1 MRGRFPARERMKAVR
16 GEAARAASRG
26 VKWVG
31 AAGAL
36 MALVV
41 VSMPPAAADD
51 AVASRVA
58 SVVPADKSL
67 APQTATDAL
76 LSASDVRRYRNIF
89 RLQRDGEWADAG
101 AEMKA
106 VTDPVLMGHAL
117 DQRYLHAQYRTSY
130 TELRDWLAAYADHPE
145 AERIYKLALR
155 RKPPGGRAPDRP
167 AGVDGLDSLAAD
179 ETSGTRSA
187 GSAAKSAAERRL
199 NQQIRSLVQDGRVA
213 EAVRLL
219 DQPATKHQTDAI
231 GMAENMALVV
241 RGHFHAGRDGE
252 AVKAAARVKA
262 GAAATVPD
270 LHWWAGL
277 AAWRANDFAASAKHF
292 EEMAYSPHHDDWTAS
307 AAAFWAARANSR
319 LRRFERVNGLLQHAA
334 QHKRTFYGLLASRVL
349 GEPLRFDWN
358 VPEAEAEG
366 LQKLIAVPAIRRTL
380 ALIQIGESERA
391 ESELRRFIDQISPDN
406 AGALLSYVD
415 KAGLSSVALRVGNRL
430 LYSQS
435 RAVDAALYPI
445 PDWRPV
451 SGFTVDRALIYALVR
466 QESAFKPNAKNPS
479 GAAGLMQL
487 MPQTARF
494 IGGRV
499 LAREGSDAIF
509 DPAVNTELGQRYVRH
524 LLADGDIGGN
534 LFFAIAAYNGGP
546 GNLKKWRG
554 RTDYQDDP
562 LLFIE
567 SLPVRETREFVE
579 QVLTN
584 LWIYRHR
591 LGQPMTSL
599 DAVAAGEWPI
609 YDPVEE
615 TELASRGN

>member
-1 MRGRFPARERMKAVR
+1 MRGQFPVRERMTAVR
-16 GEAARAASRG
+16 GETAHVALRG

-36 MALVV
+36 IALALG
-41 VSMPPAAADD
+41 SMLPAAADD
-51 AVASRVA
+51 AAASRVA
-58 SVVPADKSL
+58 VAAPAGKALGS
-67 APQTATDAL
+67 ATAIDSL

-89 RLQRDGEWADAG
+89 RLQRDGEWADAR
-101 AEMKA
+101 AEAKA
-106 VTDPVLMGHAL
+106 VTDPLLMGHVL
-117 DQRYLHAQYRTSY
+117 EQRYLHSEYRSSY
-130 TELRDWLAAYADHPE
+130 AELRDWLAAYADHPD

-155 RKPPGGRAPDRP
+155 RKPSGGRGPERP
-167 AGVDGLDSLAAD
+167 AGVDGLATLADDDTTTA
-179 ETSGTRSA
+179 RSP
-187 GSAAKSAAERRL
+187 GSSSRSPTDRRL
-199 NQQIRSLVQDGRVA
+199 NLQIRTMVQAGKAD
-213 EAVRLL
+213 EALQLL
-219 DQPATKHQTDAI
+219 NRPATRQHLDAVS
-231 GMAENMALVV
+231 MAENLALVV
-241 RGHFHAGRDGE
+241 RGHFHAGRDRD
-252 AVKAAARVKA
+252 AIAAAAKTKP

-277 AAWRANDFAASAKHF
+277 AAWRANEFEVAAKHF
-292 EEMAYSPHHDDWTAS
+292 EEMAYSANHDDWTTS

-319 LRRFERVNGLLQHAA
+319 LRRFERVNGLLEHAA

-358 VPEAEAEG
+358 VPEAEAEN
-366 LQKLIAVPAIRRTL
+366 LERLTSVPAIRRAL

-391 ESELRRFIDQISPDN
+391 EGELRRFIDQISPDN

-415 KAGLSSVALRVGNRL
+415 KAGLSSLALRVGNRL

-445 PDWRPV
+445 PDWRPIN
-451 SGFTVDRALIYALVR
+451 GFAVDRALIYALVR
-466 QESAFKPNAKNPS
+466 QESAFKSNAKNPS

-499 LAREGSDAIF
+499 LDREGSGAIF
-509 DPAVNTELGQRYVRH
+509 DPAVNTELGQRYVQH
-524 LLADGDIGGN
+524 LLGDGDIGGN
-534 LFFAIAAYNGGP
+534 LFFAVAAYNGGP
-546 GNLKKWRG
+546 GNLKKWRSK
-554 RTDYQDDP
+554 TDYQDDP

-591 LGQPMTSL
+591 LGQPMASL
-599 DAVAAGEWPI
+599 DAVAAGEWPL

>member
-1 MRGRFPARERMKAVR
+1 MAFAV
-16 GEAARAASRG
+16 A
-26 VKWVG
+26 
-31 AAGAL
+31 
-36 MALVV
+36 
-41 VSMPPAAADD
+41 SMPPAAADE
-51 AVASRVA
+51 AA
-58 SVVPADKSL
+58 
-67 APQTATDAL
+67 APQVAIVAPAAKTLDSLSTSDAL
-76 LSASDVRRYRNIF
+76 LNASDIRRYRNIF

-101 AEMKA
+101 AEIKA
-106 VTDPVLMGHAL
+106 LTDPLLMGHVL
-117 DQRYLHAQYRTSY
+117 EQRYLHADYRSSY
-130 TELRDWLAAYADHPE
+130 AELRDWLAAYADHPD
-145 AERIYKLALR
+145 ADRVYKLALR
-155 RKPPGGRAPDRP
+155 RKPSASRAPERP
-167 AGVDGLDSLAAD
+167 AGIDGLDALAD
-179 ETSGTRSA
+179 NEGGTGRASSRTPRSV
-187 GSAAKSAAERRL
+187 SDRRL
-199 NQQIRSLVQDGRVA
+199 NRHIRDMVQDGRAA
-213 EAVRLL
+213 EAMHLL
-219 DQPATKHQTDAI
+219 NRSATQRQLDAVS
-231 GMAENMALVV
+231 MAENLALVV
-241 RGHFHAGRDGE
+241 RGHFHAGRDSD
-252 AVKAAARVKA
+252 AIAAAAKIKP

-277 AAWRANDFAASAKHF
+277 AAWRANNFATAAKHF
-292 EEMAYSPHHDDWTAS
+292 EEMAYSPYHDDWTTS

-358 VPEAEAEG
+358 VPAAESEN
-366 LQKLIAVPAIRRTL
+366 LQKLTAVPAVRRAL

-391 ESELRRFIDQISPDN
+391 EGELRRFIDQISPDN
-406 AGALLSYVD
+406 AEALLSYVD
-415 KAGLSSVALRVGNRL
+415 KAGLSSLALRVGNRL
-430 LYSQS
+430 LYGQS

-451 SGFTVDRALIYALVR
+451 NGFSVDRALIYALVR
-466 QESAFKPNAKNPS
+466 QESAFKPNAKSRS
-479 GAAGLMQL
+479 GASGLMQL

-494 IGGRV
+494 IGGHV
-499 LAREGSDAIF
+499 LAREGSGAIF

-524 LLADGDIGGN
+524 LLGDGDIGGN

-546 GNLKKWRG
+546 GNLKKWRIK
-554 RTDYQDDP
+554 TDYQDDP

-591 LGQPMTSL
+591 LNQPMPSL
-599 DAVAAGEWPI
+599 DAVAAGEWPL